1 MVLYFSRLKKRK
13 DVVSADVHVVDGTDL
28 FFYFVMSCLVFFLFL
43 IHATAVGKCFA
54 EKLNKLDYAISSYK
68 RAYRHQDHEGI
79 AAFQLGELYHQKYK
93 KNKKDGETRHLAATY
108 YSKHVEMHDE
118 EGIRGGDGYV
128 SSLKFLSRYHY
139 QEKNYEVAEH
149 QCRKLLDMGSHQE
162 SEEAKA
168 LLRDIRAA
176 TNGNVGGSTNDAN
189 PPPMIFNQ

>member
-1 MVLYFSRLKKRK
+1 
-13 DVVSADVHVVDGTDL
+13 VVSADVHVVDGTDL
-28 FFYFVMSCLVFFLFL
+28 FFYFVMSCLVFLFLFL

-128 SSLKFLSRYHY
+128 SFKSVPLP
-139 QEKNYEVAEH
+139 
-149 QCRKLLDMGSHQE
+149 RK
-162 SEEAKA
+162 K
-168 LLRDIRAA
+168 LRSGRTSMSKII
-176 TNGNVGGSTNDAN
+176 GHGK
-189 PPPMIFNQ
+189 PPRK